1 MLTATALIKSLLTVF
16 TMYENKVL
24 KKPGAGVCVK
34 CAVLQRSQMFF
45 SHFSIFSPYFLYQQR
60 RDIRAWKIYQV
71 MEKNYKLL
79 LLLPHCH
86 HIIIICIYFS
96 FASHVFT
103 DNLFYSYLH
112 GGKTFSSSLILTHS
126 ATDISAISQHH
137 FHIDNWRTC
146 AMYEVCHLS
155 FDTNK
160 VNVFHVTTSK

>member
-1 MLTATALIKSLLTVF
+1 MCKVRGITTLANVFLPFLHFLTIFPISTTTWYSS
-16 TMYENKVL
+16 
-24 KKPGAGVCVK
+24 VK
-34 CAVLQRSQMFF
+34 NIS
-45 SHFSIFSPYFLYQQR
+45 S
-60 RDIRAWKIYQV
+60 DG
-71 MEKNYKLL
+71 KNYKLL

-112 GGKTFSSSLILTHS
+112 GGKTFSSSLILPHS

-155 FDTNK
+155 FDINK